1 MHSLV
6 SLLISFGMATC
17 TDGQESLD
25 DILGELSEDQI
36 NDILD
41 ELDPEVYV
49 TN

>member
-1 MHSLV
+1 MFV
-6 SLLISFGMATC
+6 RLLISLEMAC

-41 ELDPEVYV
+41 ELDPDVC
-49 TN
+49 N